1 MRKCHTRII
10 RCVWICLNEQCA
22 VVGCLLLFSIF
33 AITFAPPCPLSLG
46 HMLCHATTWC
56 DVCLFFSSH
65 LQWMSSYD
73 SIWIEHRK
81 TQQKTMAMLRAWFL
95 TPPQRKWNE
104 RAKSVRDA
112 RKPLFRMNLTDWL
125 GQKRNKYTKLHM
137 EHFHHFSFVWSALC
151 VFLYQQQITI

>member
-1 MRKCHTRII
+1 M
-10 RCVWICLNEQCA
+10 CLNLFEWTMRCCWVFVIVFDFCYYFCTSLPFISRA
-22 VVGCLLLFSIF
+22 YVV
-33 AITFAPPCPLSLG
+33 PC
-46 HMLCHATTWC
+46 H
-56 DVCLFFSSH
+56 DVMWRVFFFSSH

-95 TPPQRKWNE
+95 TPPQSKWNE

-137 EHFHHFSFVWSALC
+137 EHFHHFSFMWSALC

>member
-1 MRKCHTRII
+1 M
-10 RCVWICLNEQCA
+10 CLNLFEWTMRCCWVFVIVFDFCYYFCTSLPFISRGICCA
-22 VVGCLLLFSIF
+22 M
-33 AITFAPPCPLSLG
+33 PRR
-46 HMLCHATTWC
+46 
-56 DVCLFFSSH
+56 DVTCVFFSLLIYNGCRRTIPFELNTEKH
-65 LQWMSSYD
+65 N
-73 SIWIEHRK
+73 K
-81 TQQKTMAMLRAWFL
+81 KTMAMLRAWFL

-137 EHFHHFSFVWSALC
+137 EHFHHFSFMWSALC